1 MLHWSVRTKG
11 SSRHIKL
18 SSVQV
23 ASSKVFRSF
32 ICDNNTVNSVIF
44 LHGIKSVEME
54 AILQF
59 IYLGQ
64 TTIFQERVE
73 EFVNT
78 ARSLEIK
85 EISNH
90 VDNPSEVT
98 KNEVSAKEIMS
109 FNNETTANL
118 TDNIEQSRQIDVKN
132 VLARVG
138 SRVGCDQCGKD
149 FAFTT
154 NLHRHIKSAHNGVR
168 YPCKKC
174 DYSATNSYNLTRH
187 IKSMHE

>member
-1 MLHWSVRTKG
+1 
-11 SSRHIKL
+11 
-18 SSVQV
+18 
-23 ASSKVFRSF
+23 
-32 ICDNNTVNSVIF
+32 
-44 LHGIKSVEME
+44 ME
-54 AILQF
+54 SILQF